1 MKKIFK
7 ITGIIILVI
16 VLALAAL
23 PFAFKGQMQA
33 LLKAELNKSLKAQID
48 FERLGMNFF
57 RRFPHA
63 TISLD
68 NLSVAGVGEFSGD
81 TLLAAGKASVTV
93 NLLSLFGD
101 AGYEIISISL
111 DRARLHAIVREN
123 GQANWDV
130 VPAAEESDPA
140 EPAAPADDSS
150 SFKLLLRQLRITNAY
165 IYYDDEEGHRN
176 AALENLHLTL
186 SGDMTASET
195 RIRAQLRIDA
205 LSLRMANIPC
215 LSRATVNGDVDIDAD
230 LRHNKYT
237 LARNRI
243 QINELSVGVDG
254 WIALLDGDDGLDM
267 DLRLQT
273 PTMQFKDVL
282 SLIPT
287 IYSTRFNDLQT
298 SGAVSL
304 NASAKGA
311 MKGDL
316 LPAFDVRL
324 AIADA
329 TFQYPG
335 MPESVT
341 RIHADIHAYNRGGTA
356 DNTVVDISKFH
367 FEMGGN
373 PFDLKFRIGTPASD
387 PDVALTA
394 AGKVNLSLVEKM
406 YPLENTRLGG
416 RLDVNLELATRL
428 STIEKGA
435 YEQVHASGLLR
446 IDDLWLKSEGVPNVR
461 LEKVVLAFSPQ
472 YVDLTEFAAQ
482 IGRNDLSGS
491 GKLEHF
497 IPYFLRDKTLK
508 GTLAIRS
515 EYLNLNDFMSGD
527 DDDAQAADDS
537 SSIETVKLPRNIAFD
552 MDGTFRRVIFDKL
565 EMEHVA
571 GRLRLR
577 EGKLDMQNLSLNAL
591 GGKLRLNGY
600 YDSSRDDRPE
610 EINVA
615 LDVERG
621 SFAKTFETFVSVR
634 QLAPIFENMTGDY
647 SATLQLSSPLG
658 AGFTP
663 VLPALKADGVLQ
675 SSEVTIARSPVLDGL
690 AQALQNESLKE
701 LKIKDLKL
709 PFAIDDG
716 RVASSPFAVNFG
728 EGVMNLSG
736 STGLDQ
742 SIDYTAHIHL
752 TGKLANNY
760 VNDLT
765 VKIGGSFTRPTFSVD
780 AKKAVDQA
788 LGALAGSIMG
798 AETGAPVSEQINEEL
813 DRQADHIRKQA
824 KEAGEKLIAEAEK
837 QGQKLVDEAN
847 KTANA
852 IVKIAAVKAAEAAAK
867 KLQDEARKQ
876 AEQLNE
882 EAEKQ
887 IEALKSKL
895 RAE

>member
-1 MKKIFK
+1 MKKILK
-7 ITGIIILVI
+7 ITGITILVI
-16 VLALAAL
+16 VLALAVL
-23 PFAFKGQMQA
+23 PFAFKGQIQE
-33 LLKAELNKSLKAQID
+33 LLKTELNKSLNAQID

-57 RRFPHA
+57 RHFPHA

-68 NLSVAGVGEFSGD
+68 NVSIAGVGEFSGD
-81 TLLAAGKASVTV
+81 TLVAADKVSVTV
-93 NLLSLFGD
+93 NLQSLFGD
-101 AGYEIISISL
+101 AGYEIISIAL
-111 DRARLHAIVREN
+111 DRAKLHAIIREH

-130 VPAAEESDPA
+130 MPATEEN
-140 EPAAPADDSS
+140 EPADPADDSS
-150 SFKLLLRQLRITNAY
+150 SFKLLLRQLRITNTD
-165 IYYDDEEGHRN
+165 IYYDDWEGNRHV
-176 AALENLHLTL
+176 ALENLHLTL
-186 SGDMTASET
+186 SGDMTANET
-195 RIRAQLRIDA
+195 RIRTQLRIDA
-205 LSLRMANIPC
+205 LSLNMANIPC
-215 LSRATVNGDVDIDAD
+215 LSRAQVNGDVDIDAD

-237 LARNRI
+237 LAHNRI
-243 QINELSVGVDG
+243 QINALSAGIDG
-254 WIALLDGDDGLDM
+254 WIALLDGDNGMEM
-267 DLRLQT
+267 DIRLQT
-273 PTMQFKDVL
+273 PATQFKDVL

-287 IYSTRFNDLQT
+287 IYSSSFKDLQT

-304 NASAKGA
+304 NASAKGV
-311 MKGDL
+311 MKGDF
-316 LPAFDVRL
+316 LPAFDVQL

-329 TFQYPG
+329 AFQYPG
-335 MPESVT
+335 MSESVT
-341 RIHADIHAYNRGGTA
+341 HIHTDIHAYNKGGTA

-373 PFDLKFRIGTPASD
+373 PFDLKFRIGTPVSD
-387 PDVALTA
+387 PDIALTA

-406 YPLENTRLGG
+406 YPLENTKLGG

-428 STIEKGA
+428 STIEKGT
-435 YEQVHASGLLR
+435 YEQVHASGLLH
-446 IDDLWLKSEGVPNVR
+446 IDDLWLQSESVPDVR
-461 LEKVVLAFSPQ
+461 LKKAVLAFSPR

-482 IGRNDLSGS
+482 IGRNDMSGT

-497 IPYFLRDKTLK
+497 IPYFIRDKTLQ

-515 EYLNLNDFMSGD
+515 EYLNLNDFMSSD
-527 DDDAQAADDS
+527 DTETPAADDS
-537 SSIETVKLPRNIAFD
+537 SSLETVKLPRNIAFD

-565 EMEHVA
+565 EMDHVA

-577 EGKLDMQNLSLNAL
+577 EGKLEMQNLSLSAL
-591 GGKLRLNGY
+591 GGKLKLNGY
-600 YDSSRDDRPE
+600 YDSSRDDQPE
-610 EINVA
+610 EINIA
-615 LDVERG
+615 LDIERG
-621 SFAKTFETFVSVR
+621 SFAKTFETFVSVQ

-647 SATLQLSSPLG
+647 SASLQLSSPLG

-663 VLPALKADGVLQ
+663 VLPALKAAGVLQ
-675 SSEVTIARSPVLDGL
+675 SSDVMITHSPVLDGL

-716 RVASSPFAVNFG
+716 RVATSPFAVNFG

-742 SIDYTAHIHL
+742 TIDYTAHIHL

-760 VNDLT
+760 VNNLT
-765 VKIGGSFTRPTFSVD
+765 VKIGGSFTHPTFGVD
-780 AKKAVDQA
+780 AKEAIDQA
-788 LGALAGSIMG
+788 LGALAGSILG

-813 DRQADHIRKQA
+813 DRQADNIRKQA

-852 IVKIAAVKAAEAAAK
+852 IMKIAAVKAAEAAAK

-876 AEQLNE
+876 ADQLNK

-895 RAE
+895 STE